1 MNNRISQLLRVKDV
15 TASRF
20 ADLIGVQPSNI
31 SHIISGR
38 NKPSLDFVV
47 KVVENFPDISLEW
60 LMFGKGEMFTN
71 DKQKGVVNISE
82 MNSGE
87 RINEEQTNDIPAVP
101 DLFSSIQTEIHPKIE
116 SQTQS
121 EDNDLKHTDQN
132 LDSIDSDKVVE
143 EILIENDHESEKEVS
158 IENNAEI
165 ENQNIQQQ
173 KSEEKV
179 LQKVQKNNSKPIRI
193 VMVYDDE
200 TFEILEMRK

>member
-60 LMFGKGEMFTN
+60 LMFGKGEMFTS
-71 DKQKGVVNISE
+71 DKQKDVVNLSE

-87 RINEEQTNDIPAVP
+87 RINDEQTKEIPAVP
-101 DLFSSIQTEIHPKIE
+101 DLFSSIQTEIKPKIE
-116 SQTQS
+116 PQTQS
-121 EDNDLKHTDQN
+121 EDNNDLKHIDQK
-132 LDSIDSDKVVE
+132 LDSINSDKVAE
-143 EILIENDHESEKEVS
+143 EILINDHESEKEIS
-158 IENNAEI
+158 IKNDAEI
-165 ENQNIQQQ
+165 EDQNILQQ
-173 KSEEKV
+173 KSEDKV
-179 LQKVQKNNSKPIRI
+179 FQNVQKNNSKPIRI
-193 VMVYDDE
+193 VMVYEDE
-200 TFEILEMRK
+200 TFEILEMRQ